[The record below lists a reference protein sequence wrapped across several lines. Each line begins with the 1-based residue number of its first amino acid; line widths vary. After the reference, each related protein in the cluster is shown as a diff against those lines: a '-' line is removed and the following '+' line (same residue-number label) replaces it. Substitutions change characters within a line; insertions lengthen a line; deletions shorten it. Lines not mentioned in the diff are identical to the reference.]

1 MTLLFENEVHQNKQ
15 PDEFDSGYYSIDVD
29 PQRIATVRLYDADT
43 PVFQLSPIVQ
53 VDGSKKLKDD
63 IRRYLEGALN
73 EVTKTL
79 PSVRPKTN
87 NPATIDIRD
96 IKKISEPEL
105 LLQRLNTI
113 IEQSERSVIRQK
125 IDSQENLKNL
135 ESLKKEIELNDAKK
149 RSFQQRIARIE
160 ETNKKI

>member
-1 MTLLFENEVHQNKQ
+1 M
-15 PDEFDSGYYSIDVD
+15 
-29 PQRIATVRLYDADT
+29 RLYDADT